1 MCESTAYLITPQGEE
16 KIMEYVI
23 EVVPKEDGKIFLA
36 DLLGD
41 EKIVEGVLKEIKL
54 LDHKIIIEGK

>member
-1 MCESTAYLITPQGEE
+1 MCESTAYLITSQGEE
-16 KIMEYVI
+16 KIMEYVV
-23 EVVPKEDGKIFLA
+23 EVLPKEDGKIFLA

-41 EKIVEGVLKEIKL
+41 EKIVDGVLKEIKL